1 MLVLLIIALI
11 LAWPTYGLSLV
22 AYLAFTAVGAYF
34 RARQKRLITLA
45 MKAMPTLQA
54 GEGHPPS
61 WTISGT
67 QLSAF
72 MGATIDQA
80 IRRGVPKLFID
91 THFSEPQNNA
101 AFIRTLGVIESQGAS
116 IREQGIVATIFICE
130 IWKVQNAKI
139 GAKMREIQA
148 LLKTGK
154 IRSSVSAL
162 NRIDDYEALDDYLFG
177 VSEDSVKIIKKCH
190 AIADEICSITGQNV
204 TEVLTLAVSAP
215 EVTTSE
221 VPRV

>member
-1 MLVLLIIALI
+1 MLILLIIALI

-22 AYLAFTAVGAYF
+22 AYLALTAVGAYF

-45 MKAMPTLQA
+45 MRAMPTLRA

-61 WTISGT
+61 WASSGT

-72 MGATIDQA
+72 IGATIDQA
-80 IRRGVPKLFID
+80 IRKGVPKPFID
-91 THFSEPQNNA
+91 THFSVPENKA

-130 IWKVQNAKI
+130 IWKIQNDKI
-139 GAKMREIQA
+139 GAKMREIQE
-148 LLKTGK
+148 LLNIGK
-154 IRSSVSAL
+154 ARSSVSSL
-162 NRIDDYEALDDYLFG
+162 NRIDDYEDLEYYLSG
-177 VSEDSVKIIKKCH
+177 ISEDSVKIIKKCH
-190 AIADEICSITGQNV
+190 GIAEEICSITGQNV

-215 EVTTSE
+215 EIIHQ
-221 VPRV
+221 